1 MTIGCDV
8 SLVYFD
14 WRKGPVELSISAY
27 LEKNRPSRAELT
39 TCDLLAEFRATR
51 YLRTA
56 ARVGGFVV
64 LSEFERSAIAQ
75 ARSYPTVA
83 AAR

>member
-1 MTIGCDV
+1 M
-8 SLVYFD
+8 VYFD

-56 ARVGGFVV
+56 ARVGGFMA